1 MRISP
6 QSRFVTSLALR
17 TLPGL
22 VCQAG
27 CAEDLSYRFVEVNF
41 VEGELLHA
49 DSTRVG
55 IAGSADFGDLL
66 FFPKVIQQ
74 AMSNLVS
81 AFPTLSFST
90 SAAAFM
96 GP

>member
-1 MRISP
+1 MRISA
-6 QSRFVTSLALR
+6 QSRFVNRLALS
-17 TLPGL
+17 TLLGL
-22 VCQAG
+22 DCQAG
-27 CAEDLSYRFVEVNF
+27 WAKDLSYRFVEVNF
-41 VEGELLHA
+41 VEGELFRA